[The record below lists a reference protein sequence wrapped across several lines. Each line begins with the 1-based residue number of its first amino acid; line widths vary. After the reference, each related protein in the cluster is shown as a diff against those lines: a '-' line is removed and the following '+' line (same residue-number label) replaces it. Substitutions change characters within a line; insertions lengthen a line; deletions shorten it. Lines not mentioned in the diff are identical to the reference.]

1 MTDEAQFYEHM
12 KTYSLK
18 FDDGEEFVKRLDI
31 FAAKCDEITAHNAG
45 DFTVSWSV
53 LFQDFHHYQINL

>member
-1 MTDEAQFYEHM
+1 M

-45 DFTVSWSV
+45 DFTVSDP
-53 LFQDFHHYQINL
+53 FP